1 MKTLCLHELGFMYA
15 LKLDW
20 MAAYKKF
27 ASVAEVW
34 MRQYH
39 YFMATGKNKLL
50 HL

>member
-1 MKTLCLHELGFMYA
+1 MYA
-15 LKLDW
+15 IKLDW

-50 HL
+50 HLKKPLSRNFLLN